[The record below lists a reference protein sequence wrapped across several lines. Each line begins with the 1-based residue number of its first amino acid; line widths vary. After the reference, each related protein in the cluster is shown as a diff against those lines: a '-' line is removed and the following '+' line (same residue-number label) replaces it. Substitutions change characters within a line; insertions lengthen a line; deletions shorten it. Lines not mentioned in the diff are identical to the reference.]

1 MQQDIEVVPK
11 IQRSSN
17 YHQKR
22 ETVTHLNPEEGYLQA
37 APTGGRTNPNTG
49 TAGKYWRV
57 PQKKRDELLV
67 ETDIICYF
75 RGLILCNAKRL
86 QFHRNKKG
94 QRKGTVQRFFYV
106 LTSYFF

>member
-49 TAGKYWRV
+49 TASKYHIRV
-57 PQKKRDELLV
+57 SGRRGYCSCSA
-67 ETDIICYF
+67 ETTG
-75 RGLILCNAKRL
+75 RTG
-86 QFHRNKKG
+86 
-94 QRKGTVQRFFYV
+94 GTNIKN
-106 LTSYFF
+106 